1 MIVAPR
7 GVVKLAA
14 GWMTL
19 CTARRLRRVDAG
31 HAAQRRAFAFL
42 TGKMAA
48 TEFGR
53 QAGLEA
59 GMRYDT
65 FNRRVAPRAYEDF
78 APYLERMKRGEPD
91 IMWPGLC
98 RHFVLT
104 AGTATGQSK
113 CLPATD
119 AFVAHFRR
127 AALAAL
133 LAHTARVGHTRVLA
147 GRHLFL
153 GGSTVLTPVE
163 GSHPPIATAG
173 EVDSVVASHLPAWF
187 ERHFYEPGAEI
198 ARMDDWTAKLQA
210 IAERTRNL
218 NITLLSGLPSWTLML
233 ADAIRAQGPRG
244 RTATPFLRLLWPHLD
259 CFIHS
264 GVPIGPFQSDLRA
277 ALGPEVSFH
286 EVYRAAEGFVAV
298 QDVEAARGL
307 RLLADGGLFF
317 EFLPMAAFDEH
328 NLANLGPK
336 VIPLEEVQTG
346 VDYALLVTTP
356 AGLCRYLLG
365 DVVRF
370 MTTDVP
376 RLSYVGRTN
385 LRLSAFGEQVAEKA
399 LTEALLAVC
408 QRHGWS
414 IVNFH
419 VAPVFADTLTGQRR
433 GGHEWWIELK
443 APTVETPTANVIS
456 PELDTGLMQRSD
468 DYAAKRRSRGLEPPA
483 VRLVMPGVFEQWM
496 RKSGRWGGENK
507 MPRCRSDR
515 LVADQLADLSR
526 FYIETPPPY
535 VIRRT

>member
-7 GVVKLAA
+7 GVVNLAA

-19 CTARRLRRVDAG
+19 RAARRLRRADPG

-42 TGKMAA
+42 TGRMAA

-53 QAGLEA
+53 AAGLEA

-78 APYLERMKRGEPD
+78 VPLVDRMKRGESD
-91 IMWPGLC
+91 VMWPGLC
-98 RHFVLT
+98 RYFVLT

-119 AFVAHFRR
+119 ALVGHFQK

-133 LAHTARVGHTRVLA
+133 LTHTARVGHTRVLS

-163 GSHPPIATAG
+163 GSHPPVATAG
-173 EVDSVVASHLPAWF
+173 EIGGIVACQMPAWF

-198 ARMDDWTAKLQA
+198 ARMDDWAAKLQA
-210 IAERTRNL
+210 IAERTRSL
-218 NITLLSGLPSWTLML
+218 DITLLEGLPSWTLML
-233 ADAIRAQGPRG
+233 ADAVRTQGPRG
-244 RTATPFLRLLWPHLD
+244 RTATPFLKLLWPHLD
-259 CFIHS
+259 CFVHS

-277 ALGPEVSFH
+277 ALGAEVSFH
-286 EVYRAAEGFVAV
+286 EIYRAAEGFIAA

-307 RLLADGGLFF
+307 RLLTGGGLFF

-328 NLANLGPK
+328 NLANLGSK

-346 VDYALLVTTP
+346 VDYALLLTTP
-356 AGLCRYLLG
+356 AGLCRYLIG

-370 MTTDVP
+370 MSTEVP
-376 RLSYVGRTN
+376 RLVYVGRTN
-385 LRLSAFGEQVAEKA
+385 LRLNAFGEQVTEKA
-399 LTEALLAVC
+399 ATEALLAVC
-408 QRHGWS
+408 QRHGWTV
-414 IVNFH
+414 VNFH

-456 PELDTGLMQRSD
+456 PELDTGLMQRGD
-468 DYAAKRRSRGLEPPA
+468 EYAARRRSRGLEAPA

-496 RKSGRWGGENK
+496 RKNGRWGGESK